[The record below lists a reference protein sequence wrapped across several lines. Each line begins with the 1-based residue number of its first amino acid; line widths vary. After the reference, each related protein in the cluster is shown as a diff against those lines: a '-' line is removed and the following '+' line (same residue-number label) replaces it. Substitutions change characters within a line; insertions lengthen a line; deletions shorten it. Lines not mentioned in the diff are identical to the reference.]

1 MLRNDGHLTESGID
15 FEFDVEEGT
24 QHESNSM
31 QVKLLDKLIGDAKH
45 VGILSQAR
53 VTLAESEVSLGSCS
67 LHKAEDDSILNMH
80 GTYMAELR
88 KNKRPALPV

>member
-45 VGILSQAR
+45 VGILSQA
-53 VTLAESEVSLGSCS
+53 
-67 LHKAEDDSILNMH
+67 
-80 GTYMAELR
+80 
-88 KNKRPALPV
+88 